1 MLDRNSPVPLYVQ
14 LKELIKENILKGQW
28 KEGEKIPAEYDL
40 MEQYQVSRATVR
52 EAIDELVKEGLL
64 VRKHGYGTFVRKLRP
79 SLGFEPLISL
89 SYALETFGMVSHN
102 VILEHGFIPPDQ
114 KLLKQAK
121 WKDLEKVYFLKRL
134 RFVDDIP
141 IALESSYFLPE
152 IGQIL
157 QSRNLESSL
166 ARILIEEVQLEVKKV
181 EQVLLP
187 RPATDEEKKLM
198 NLPSSAQVIE
208 MQRWIYAEG
217 FHDVVYY
224 LGLAMRDDLAQL
236 KR

>member
-1 MLDRNSPVPLYVQ
+1 MLDRNSPIPLYVQ
-14 LKELIKENILKGQW
+14 LRELIKEKILKGEW
-28 KEGEKIPAEYDL
+28 KEGEKIPGEYDL

-52 EAIDELVKEGLL
+52 EAIEGLIKEGLL

-102 VILEHGFIPPDQ
+102 VVLECGFISPNQ
-114 KLLKQAK
+114 ELLKQAK
-121 WKDLEKVYFLKRL
+121 WKDLEKVYFVKRL

-141 IALESSYFLPE
+141 IAVESSYFLPE
-152 IGQIL
+152 IGQL
-157 QSRNLESSL
+157 LYHRNLQGSI
-166 ARILIEEVQLEVKKV
+166 AKILIEEVQLEVKKV

-187 RPATDEEKKLM
+187 RLATDEERKLM
-198 NLPSSAQVIE
+198 NLPTTTQVIE

-217 FHDVVYY
+217 FNKVVYY
-224 LGLAMRDDLAQL
+224 LNLSMRDDLSQL